1 MNFAKF
7 LKTLFS
13 QNTSYLLLLFLHRWR
28 LYIHISNLS
37 NLQRGWPL
45 KHIQSQN
52 YNDKVS
58 ETLVLAFSV
67 LTFLTFYQN
76 YLFYISKFSLL
87 NYSFNLGRTVPIE
100 DCLIKNYVIENPA
113 LENFPTPVCKNDLQ
127 ENCFWKSAPTRAFCL
142 KKYGNYGKPHLIN
155 RSYAK
160 LPLEYWIPLG
170 NSSKQKLSFTFRIKV
185 KMPKKLSI
193 VFFFPF

>member
-13 QNTSYLLLLFLHRWR
+13 QNTSYLLLLFLHGWR

-58 ETLVLAFSV
+58 ETLVLAFSG
-67 LTFLTFYQN
+67 LIFLTFYQN

-113 LENFPTPVCKNDLQ
+113 LENFPTTVCKNDLQ

-160 LPLEYWIPLG
+160 LPLEHWIPLG
-170 NSSKQKLSFTFRIKV
+170 NSSKQKLSFTFKINV

>member
-13 QNTSYLLLLFLHRWR
+13 QNTSYLLLLFLHGWR

-58 ETLVLAFSV
+58 ETLVLAFSG
-67 LTFLTFYQN
+67 LIFLTFYQN

-113 LENFPTPVCKNDLQ
+113 LENFPTTVCKNDLQ
-127 ENCFWKSAPTRAFCL
+127 ENCFWKSAPTRAFWL

-160 LPLEYWIPLG
+160 LPLEHWIPLG
-170 NSSKQKLSFTFRIKV
+170 NSSKQKLSFTFKINV